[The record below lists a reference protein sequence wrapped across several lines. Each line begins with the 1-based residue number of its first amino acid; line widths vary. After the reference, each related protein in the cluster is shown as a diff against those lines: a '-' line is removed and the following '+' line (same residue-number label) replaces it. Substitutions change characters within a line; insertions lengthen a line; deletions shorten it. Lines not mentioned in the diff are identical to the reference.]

1 MFLIMQKKDTKV
13 YSANIS
19 QISCSHCH

>member
-1 MFLIMQKKDTKV
+1 MQKKDTKV